1 MNQQNMKLVNN
12 YLAQDDQPRDL
23 VVFAKSLGIEVCN
36 YMEPRPCSC
45 LGASFIGESKRI
57 FLYSAIPI
65 EDKKFILAYQL
76 AEYLID
82 GDEEPEFYSVF
93 KIDSINQGTYHLAQQ
108 LYDRSKQKEK
118 KKIKEL

>member
-1 MNQQNMKLVNN
+1 MNQQNMKLVNK
-12 YLAQDDQPRDL
+12 YLTQDDQPRDL

-36 YMEPRPCSC
+36 YMEPRPCSF

-82 GDEEPEFYSVF
+82 GDEEQEFYSVF
-93 KIDSINQGTYHLAQQ
+93 RIDSINQGTYNLAQQ

>member
-1 MNQQNMKLVNN
+1 MNQQNTKLVNK

-93 KIDSINQGTYHLAQQ
+93 RIDSINQATYHLAQQ